1 MLVYSSNIQRIIIS
15 NMIRMNIVKHEIN
28 INYLESDSQDSI
40 KFF

>member
-1 MLVYSSNIQRIIIS
+1 MLVYSSNVQRII

-28 INYLESDSQDSI
+28 INYFESDSQDSI